1 MHFCKQEQ
9 FQNLKCF
16 FASFCGCSFFM
27 LCNCKLPHGLLR
39 SFLIGKTSFVC
50 VTNSPWFGKSTIFQT
65 WKERMNYKCLSMFF
79 LFGVKGVFL
88 FLITKK
94 EPLLKTSLFL
104 EQQKRF
110 GADLSAI
117 LIKIQVVLLN
127 FEESFALTSALYY
140 SVFNYGWVCNANERN
155 VFARKHQVNVNI
167 YIWDTKIIQHD
178 GNYL

>member
-1 MHFCKQEQ
+1 
-9 FQNLKCF
+9 
-16 FASFCGCSFFM
+16 
-27 LCNCKLPHGLLR
+27 
-39 SFLIGKTSFVC
+39 
-50 VTNSPWFGKSTIFQT
+50 
-65 WKERMNYKCLSMFF
+65 MFF

-140 SVFNYGWVCNANERN
+140 SVFNYG
-155 VFARKHQVNVNI
+155 
-167 YIWDTKIIQHD
+167 
-178 GNYL
+178 